1 MLQTLERKPHTF
13 DAQVLTPAQFDAL
26 RALTGPAGLPMLE
39 TLRPALDNG
48 QIVGDFAGQEQLQA
62 AVALLPLYAQDEL
75 PTLLRAA
82 GFGADGQGA
91 VLTPPLLRGNY
102 TQLRNFLRLS
112 LRWAIERYASYH
124 VWAVQVLDLENLPAC
139 EDLCAQYL
147 STGLTLRAVL
157 PLKDTDGLLIYSA
170 RGLAHWR
177 EPLRRLHLN
186 DPALPR
192 VLERGYAAADFGWS
206 SDGMELL
213 VRPL

>member
-1 MLQTLERKPHTF
+1 MLQTLERKTHIF
-13 DAQVLTPAQFDAL
+13 DAQVLTAAQYDAL
-26 RALTGPAGLPMLE
+26 RELADPAGLPMLDA
-39 TLRPALDNG
+39 LRPALDNG
-48 QIVGDFAGQEQLQA
+48 QIVGDFAGQEQLQIA
-62 AVALLPLYAQDEL
+62 AALLPLYAQDEL
-75 PTLLRAA
+75 PTRLRAA

-91 VLTPPLLRGNY
+91 VLTPPLVRTNY
-102 TQLRNFLRLS
+102 TQLRNILRLS

-124 VWAVQVLDLENLPAC
+124 VWAVQVLDFKNLPAC

-157 PLKDTDGLLIYSA
+157 PLQDTDGLVVYAA

-206 SDGMELL
+206 NEGMELL

>member
-26 RALTGPAGLPMLE
+26 RALAGPAGLPMLE

-48 QIVGDFAGQEQLQA
+48 QIVGDFAGQEQLQ
-62 AVALLPLYAQDEL
+62 
-75 PTLLRAA
+75 
-82 GFGADGQGA
+82 
-91 VLTPPLLRGNY
+91 VLTPPRLRGNY

-157 PLKDTDGLLIYSA
+157 PLKDTDGLMIYSA

-206 SDGMELL
+206 SNGMELL